1 MLFLRIVGTTQED
14 DMARDAR
21 AATRPPTE
29 RRNRDDAVM
38 AAAIEVMSARGYS
51 ATSIQDVADRVGVLK
66 GSLYHYFSSKEELL
80 FRIVEE
86 SHKQTSRIAEEVAT
100 MGLSPLEE
108 LLEYLRRSS
117 IWYLEN
123 RDRANIFFTDRQHL
137 TGDRLAESNE
147 WGRFFERHIQALVA
161 AGQANG
167 EIRPDVELRLI
178 TRFLLGAVN
187 NVRFW
192 PSRSGKAFGV
202 LEISEALVALTRSAV
217 ATAPAVIPK

>member
-1 MLFLRIVGTTQED
+1 MV
-14 DMARDAR
+14 RDAR
-21 AATRPPTE
+21 AASRPPTE

-38 AAAIEVMSARGYS
+38 AAAIEVMSARGYT

-86 SHKQTSRIAEEVAT
+86 SHEQTSRIAEEVAGL
-100 MGLSPLEE
+100 GLSPLEE

-117 IWYLEN
+117 VWYLEN
-123 RDRANIFFTDRQHL
+123 RDRANIFFTDRRHL
-137 TGDRLAESNE
+137 TGERLTQSNG

-161 AGQANG
+161 AGQENG

-192 PSRSGKAFGV
+192 PSRSGKSFGV
-202 LEISEALVALTRSAV
+202 AEISEALVALTRSAI
-217 ATAPAVIPK
+217 ATGPAVIPT